1 MIAIFIDDRHSLPVK
16 LLTHSGTACF
26 SWGLIRRSMSQPW
39 RQRRLCCQSVS
50 RLLARADRPALPAAA
65 PPPCL
70 WTVLLLFDMWNAT
83 MQLSGTVLLSFQFGT
98 SPKKSAGSFLRQESD
113 IRLFSDLCYIF
124 FTSKNPGVHVSC
136 VCLLKT
142 NSICNRSVFLLVFPA
157 GVLSNW
163 THSLGNREQTN
174 YHFLLFCFY
183 IPSLLPFFSNTGLH
197 PYTLFCSL
205 SCCRPAMWSLVPP
218 EIPSSHPF
226 TTLIIPPFLFPSII
240 PLLWASV
247 PPTSFLLSFMSTS
260 VGA

>member
-1 MIAIFIDDRHSLPVK
+1 
-16 LLTHSGTACF
+16 
-26 SWGLIRRSMSQPW
+26 MSQPW
-39 RQRRLCCQSVS
+39 RQTHLCCQSVS
-50 RLLARADRPALPAAA
+50 WLLEQTGQL
-65 PPPCL
+65 C
-70 WTVLLLFDMWNAT
+70 LLLLCHLACELCCCCLICE
-83 MQLSGTVLLSFQFGT
+83 MQRCSFPARCCYLFNLALH
-98 SPKKSAGSFLRQESD
+98 PKKGAGSFLRQESD
-113 IRLFSDLCYIF
+113 IRLFSDLCYMF

-205 SCCRPAMWSLVPP
+205 SCCLPAMWSLVPP

-226 TTLIIPPFLFPSII
+226 TTLIIPPFLFPSMI
-240 PLLWASV
+240 PLLWACV
-247 PPTSFLLSFMSTS
+247 PPPSFL
-260 VGA
+260 